1 MPRMQPPPGWIRGS
15 EATARLR
22 ISDSLLSRYVL
33 DGKIRRYVPH
43 GRKYGFYNEDDVKI
57 LEDVSA
63 AFPGVKHQKHRSF
76 FSIARRSDIPAIAK
90 IDHDAIHPEDDQYN
104 DEFLLRWQQR
114 NPETLFA
121 LRDSNGTVVGFVS
134 ILPLTRSAL
143 DRVIRGEISLTDL
156 VDEDIP
162 LFAAGATMHLYVVAM
177 AIDPKFP
184 IKIRHEYG
192 AALLAGFFSFMLA
205 LAERGV
211 IIETATA
218 RSHTQDGIKLMRR
231 LGLPWLISPVP
242 GIELFSVRVAES
254 GMPFLRKYAAKLAEK
269 RSLPN

>member
-22 ISDSLLSRYVL
+22 ISDSLLSRYVSE
-33 DGKIRRYVPH
+33 GKIRRYVPH

-63 AFPGVKHQKHRSF
+63 ACPGVKHQPHRSF

-90 IDHDAIHPEDDQYN
+90 IDHDAIHPEEDQYN

-114 NPETLFA
+114 NPETLFV

-162 LFAAGATMHLYVVAM
+162 LFAAGAKKHPYLVVVA
-177 AIDPKFP
+177 IVPKNP
-184 IKIRHEYG
+184 LHKKHENN
-192 AALLAGFFSFMLA
+192 AALLPGFFFLFLA
-205 LAERGV
+205 LAPRG
-211 IIETATA
+211 
-218 RSHTQDGIKLMRR
+218 
-231 LGLPWLISPVP
+231 
-242 GIELFSVRVAES
+242 
-254 GMPFLRKYAAKLAEK
+254 
-269 RSLPN
+269 

>member
-1 MPRMQPPPGWIRGS
+1 MPRMQPPRGWIRGS

-22 ISDSLLSRYVL
+22 ISESLLSRYVSE
-33 DGKIRRYVPH
+33 GKIRRYVPH

-63 AFPGVKHQKHRSF
+63 AFPGVKHQQHRSF
-76 FSIARRSDIPAIAK
+76 FSIARRSDISAIAK

-121 LRDSNGTVVGFVS
+121 LRDINGTVVGFVS

-143 DRVIRGEISLTDL
+143 DRVIRGEVSLTDL

-162 LFAAGATMHLYVVAM
+162 LFAAGATNHLHTVSM
-177 AIDPKFP
+177 ALPPQIPINIRDPYRAP
-184 IKIRHEYG
+184 P
-192 AALLAGFFSFMLA
+192 
-205 LAERGV
+205 
-211 IIETATA
+211 
-218 RSHTQDGIKLMRR
+218 
-231 LGLPWLISPVP
+231 LP
-242 GIELFSVRVAES
+242 R
-254 GMPFLRKYAAKLAEK
+254 
-269 RSLPN
+269 